1 MRTVLGG
8 LGLAL
13 GVCALCFAFIPL
25 LGVFPAGLC
34 LSLGSVLSL
43 WSLLLGRFKDKVWD
57 WLAAGG
63 LLANL
68 GAAGVAVG
76 VNFLFFWAL
85 ERLMVGLGRL
95 LEELVE
101 PLQNYPGF

>member
-1 MRTVLGG
+1 MRTALGVMG
-8 LGLAL
+8 LGL
-13 GVCALCFAFIPL
+13 GVFAFCFAFIPL
-25 LGVFPAGLC
+25 LGVIPAGLC

-43 WSLLLGRFKDKVWD
+43 WALLLGRFKDKVWD

-85 ERLMVGLGRL
+85 ERLMAGLGRL
-95 LEELVE
+95 LDELVE